1 LKRTGEVVL
10 PLHWGHAPPWL
21 VTRMKSLADE
31 MVRVM
36 VQDRG
41 TGNFLEHISDPY
53 WFQAFGCVLGF
64 DWHSS
69 GLTTVVTGVLKNVLT
84 LERHGVV
91 LAGGKG
97 SASRKSPAEIEQR
110 ALKAGLSGSK
120 IEELKH
126 ASRMCAK
133 VDTAAIQAGYPIYH
147 HAFFLN
153 ESGKWAVVQQGICTN
168 DRTARR
174 YHWLSGSFKSFVEE
188 PHEAIVGE
196 IAKPSVLNVTANES
210 AENRKTCVDLVR
222 DRPQNLVSS
231 VKALYDSEHTLDQW
245 TTDNATSSLKSELG
259 HLRDFQAFSMPSRIN
274 WQIFFDMYNVQPKN
288 YEELL
293 AFDGVGPATIRAL
306 ALVSQ
311 LIYGTPASW
320 KDPVKYSF
328 AHGGKDGVP
337 FPVDRGGMDGTIRYL
352 KEMLGATEIE
362 RKLREDA
369 LRSIE
374 KISVEWGL

>member
-1 LKRTGEVVL
+1 
-10 PLHWGHAPPWL
+10 
-21 VTRMKSLADE
+21 MKSLADE
-31 MVRVM
+31 IIRVM
-36 VQDRG
+36 VLDRG
-41 TGNFLEHISDPY
+41 TESVLNRISDPY

-84 LERHGVV
+84 FERHGLVI
-91 LAGGKG
+91 AGGKG
-97 SASRKSPAEIEQR
+97 SASRRSPTEIR
-110 ALKAGLSGSK
+110 DNALEAGLSTSK
-120 IEELKH
+120 ISELQR

-147 HAFFLN
+147 HAFFLD
-153 ESGKWAVVQQGICTN
+153 ESGNWAVVQQGISTK

-174 YHWLSGSFKSFVEE
+174 YHWLSNQIESFVEK
-188 PHEAIVGE
+188 PRDGIVGE
-196 IAKPSVLNVTANES
+196 KIKPNVLDMTSNES
-210 AENRKTCVDLVR
+210 KENRKTCVDLVR
-222 DRPQNLVSS
+222 DNPQNLVSS
-231 VKALYDSEHTLDQW
+231 IRVLSSPEHTLDNW
-245 TTDNATSSLKSELG
+245 TGASFVERPRSSP
-259 HLRDFQAFSMPSRIN
+259 AFSMPLHLD
-274 WQIFFDMYNVQPKN
+274 WQIFFDLYDVQPRN

-293 AFDGVGPATIRAL
+293 AFEGVGPATVRAL

-337 FPVDRGGMDGTIRYL
+337 YPVNRSAMEGTISYL
-352 KEMLGATEIE
+352 REMLEAVEVE
-362 RKLREDA
+362 RQLKTDA

-374 KISVEWGL
+374 KISQEWGLQLEY